1 LPTVFLKCCFLIREK
16 SQPALLKTQKSL
28 NDNLFLAIPYSNN
41 IGFLLTEGV
50 CISMYNAKV
59 LGFLKEED
67 MPMVL
72 LFKINI
78 HLQLT
83 NLLKYE
89 KFISINGCN
98 ISYSLSANR

>member
-1 LPTVFLKCCFLIREK
+1 MSK
-16 SQPALLKTQKSL
+16 
-28 NDNLFLAIPYSNN
+28 
-41 IGFLLTEGV
+41 
-50 CISMYNAKV
+50 
-59 LGFLKEED
+59 LKEED